1 MLLNLHYYRK
11 DKFLTLDYM
20 RCYFNL
26 QIAFLGLE
34 FCKPLCNGSAIA
46 IKVFWRYCNVDRKE
60 FGPAFSS
67 VNFFDNSLERLCWT
81 MFRRQSPGFFL
92 QKRHFFKNYA
102 KFTGKHQCL
111 FFNKIAGYR
120 FFIVYLSK
128 KPLNLL

>member
-46 IKVFWRYCNVDRKE
+46 IKVFWRHCNVDRKE

-81 MFRRQSPGFFL
+81 MFRIVGQCSEDNRLGFSCKKGIFSKIMQNLQENTSVSFL
-92 QKRHFFKNYA
+92 IKLQA
-102 KFTGKHQCL
+102 
-111 FFNKIAGYR
+111 IA
-120 FFIVYLSK
+120 FL
-128 KPLNLL
+128 